1 MRIRA
6 LALGLAVVVIAV
18 TATVIVLSSRPSAPS
33 AGPAPGQSAPR
44 PAPATGP
51 GGAQA
56 PEATSVPD
64 ATQLTEGCG
73 AVPHTCGFPDATN
86 TGVPAGMALKAV
98 PGQVSSGPGWRF
110 NTNGWVQVSGNGA
123 VLSGLYIPY
132 NVNIAAS
139 NVTIKDVRVA
149 VGGNKL
155 GISLRHTKNVTIEDT
170 DIYGPSP
177 GPSRLATGIKDV
189 FGNSTGLK
197 ILRVDIWHFKTGVQ
211 LESGLIANSYIHNPG
226 FRSGDHIN
234 GITSN
239 GGKTAQLTIQHNT
252 ILVGHN
258 QTDAIGLFEGFGIQA
273 NRLVEN
279 NLLAGGGYTIYA
291 GQMSGRAKT
300 YNIRIINNKISRVY
314 YPNGGFYG
322 DADLFNPRGHGNV
335 WSGNTF
341 SGNTWDETESVM
353 AGP

>member
-1 MRIRA
+1 VNIRA
-6 LALGLAVVVIAV
+6 LALGLVVIVIAV
-18 TATVIVLSSRPSAPS
+18 AATVIVLNSGPSTPS
-33 AGPAPGQSAPR
+33 AGPLPGVSPR

-51 GGAQA
+51 GGLKAQQT
-56 PEATSVPD
+56 TSVPD
-64 ATQLTEGCG
+64 ATQLTAGCG

-86 TGVPAGMALKAV
+86 TGVPAGMALKTV
-98 PGQVSSGPGWRF
+98 PGQVSSGPGWHF
-110 NTNGWVQVSGNGA
+110 NRHGWVQVDGNGA
-123 VLSGLYIPY
+123 ALSGLYIPY
-132 NVNIAAS
+132 NINVTAA

-155 GISLRHTKNVTIEDT
+155 GISLRHTKNVTIEDS

-177 GPSRLATGIKDV
+177 GPDRLATGIKDV
-189 FGNSTGLK
+189 FGNSAGIK
-197 ILRVDIWHFKTGVQ
+197 ILRDDIWHFKTGVQ
-211 LESGLIANSYIHNPG
+211 LESGLISDSYIHNPG

-239 GGKTAQLTIQHNT
+239 GGHTAQLTIQHNT
-252 ILVGHN
+252 ILVGHS

-273 NRLVEN
+273 NRLVKD

-291 GQMSGRAKT
+291 GQMAGRAKT
-300 YNIRIINNKISRVY
+300 YNIRIINNKISQVY
-314 YPNGGFYG
+314 YPNGGYYG
-322 DADLFNPRGHGNV
+322 DADLFNPKGSGNL

-341 SGNTWDETESVM
+341 SGNRWDETDSVI